1 MPTFKSSPDYRPA
14 KGRRL
19 RAAAL
24 GVALAVALCGGVA
37 TLFAQASQ
45 APWLP
50 DTPQAVAVAR
60 GCAQQPTRDGR
71 DVCMAQAARRWQ
83 AADRAGLRL
92 AGAGH

>member
-1 MPTFKSSPDYRPA
+1 MHSFNSNPGYRPA
-14 KGRRL
+14 QGLRL
-19 RAAAL
+19 RAVAL
-24 GVALAVALCGGVA
+24 GVALAVALCGGVV

-45 APWLP
+45 ASWLP

-71 DVCMAQAARRWQ
+71 QACMAQAVAQWQ